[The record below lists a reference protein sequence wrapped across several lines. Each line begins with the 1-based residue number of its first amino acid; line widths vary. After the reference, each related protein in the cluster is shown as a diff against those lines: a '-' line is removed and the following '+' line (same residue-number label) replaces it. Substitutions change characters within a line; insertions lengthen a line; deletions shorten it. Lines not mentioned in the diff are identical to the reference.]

1 MLVVPELVEGPFY
14 KDYPMKK
21 TLLTIIILAITTT
34 LFALPGF
41 TPFVPDI
48 AGEYV
53 YYRDYSFARESY
65 IGILNYDDQTYQI
78 RYYAPVSRETVSPEK
93 EIAIAF
99 SLNPDSDFF
108 DMTGEKIISDFDYYS
123 EDDIDI
129 LNYLHDILYEFS
141 SRRIKLFEL
150 KEKEITS
157 VQEYDQFGG
166 NVSICFD
173 SLIPLFNIKTI
184 KLTDGTPVLSCITF
198 GRIIDGEDTSFSDFK
213 GLVAAK
219 PYHAPSKTKIKGK
232 SKKFTTSDGQT
243 ITLDSNWEQPME
255 NCWMFGEEAFLTIAS
270 IPVYFEDNAVNNL
283 FVLRRICESTDG
295 SYIDFETMELSI
307 DNKKHLTKIVAKS
320 SQAQNN
326 QVVYVI
332 KELTT
337 DPSKEINSYISLA
350 AYEDSY
356 LEKSSYYSK
365 ILKTFKD

>member
-1 MLVVPELVEGPFY
+1 
-14 KDYPMKK
+14 MKRL
-21 TLLTIIILAITTT
+21 LLTLTILLCGVAA
-34 LFALPGF
+34 FALPGF
-41 TPFVPDI
+41 DSFVPDT

-65 IGILNYDDQTYQI
+65 IGILNYDDKTYQI
-78 RYYAPVSRETVSPEK
+78 RYYAPISREIVSPEK
-93 EIAIAF
+93 EIAIVF
-99 SLNPDSDFF
+99 SVNPDSDFL
-108 DMTGEKIISDFDYYS
+108 DMTGEKIITDFDYYS

-150 KEKEITS
+150 KDKEVTS

-166 NVSICFD
+166 TVSICFD
-173 SLIPLFNIKTI
+173 SLIPLYNIKSI
-184 KLTDGTPVLSCITF
+184 KLADGTPVLSCITF

-270 IPVYFEDNAVNNL
+270 IPVYFEEKAVNDL
-283 FVLRRICESTDG
+283 FILRRITESTGG
-295 SYIDFETMELSI
+295 SYIDFETMELTV
-307 DNKKHLTKIVAKS
+307 DNKKHLTKVVAKS

-326 QVVYVI
+326 QIVYVI

-356 LEKSSYYSK
+356 LEKSSYYTK

>member
-1 MLVVPELVEGPFY
+1 
-14 KDYPMKK
+14 MKRL
-21 TLLTIIILAITTT
+21 LLTLTILLCGVAA
-34 LFALPGF
+34 FALPGF
-41 TPFVPDI
+41 DSFVPDT

-65 IGILNYDDQTYQI
+65 IGILNYDDKTYQI
-78 RYYAPVSRETVSPEK
+78 RYYAPISRETVSPEK
-93 EIAIAF
+93 EIAIVF
-99 SLNPDSDFF
+99 SVNPDSDFL
-108 DMTGEKIISDFDYYS
+108 DMTGEKIITDFDYYS

-150 KEKEITS
+150 KDKEVTS

-166 NVSICFD
+166 TVSICFD
-173 SLIPLFNIKTI
+173 SLIPLYNIKSI
-184 KLTDGTPVLSCITF
+184 KLADGTPVLSCITF

-270 IPVYFEDNAVNNL
+270 IPVYFEEKAVNDL
-283 FVLRRICESTDG
+283 FVLRRITESTGG
-295 SYIDFETMELSI
+295 SYIDFETMELTV
-307 DNKKHLTKIVAKS
+307 DNKKHLTKVVAKS

-326 QVVYVI
+326 QIVYVI

-337 DPSKEINSYISLA
+337 DQSKEINSYISLA

-356 LEKSSYYSK
+356 LEKSSYYTK

>member
-1 MLVVPELVEGPFY
+1 
-14 KDYPMKK
+14 MKRL
-21 TLLTIIILAITTT
+21 LLTLTILLCGVAA
-34 LFALPGF
+34 FALPGF
-41 TPFVPDI
+41 DSFVPDT

-65 IGILNYDDQTYQI
+65 IGILNYDDKTYQI
-78 RYYAPVSRETVSPEK
+78 RYYAPISRETVSPEK
-93 EIAIAF
+93 EIAIVF
-99 SLNPDSDFF
+99 SVNPDSDFL
-108 DMTGEKIISDFDYYS
+108 DMTGEKIITDFDYYS

-150 KEKEITS
+150 KDKEVTS

-166 NVSICFD
+166 TVSICFD
-173 SLIPLFNIKTI
+173 SLIPLYNIKSI
-184 KLTDGTPVLSCITF
+184 KLADGTPVLSCITF

-270 IPVYFEDNAVNNL
+270 IPVYFEEKAINDL
-283 FVLRRICESTDG
+283 FVLRRITESTGG
-295 SYIDFETMELSI
+295 SYIDFETMELTV
-307 DNKKHLTKIVAKS
+307 DNKKHLTKVVAKS

-326 QVVYVI
+326 QIVYVI

-356 LEKSSYYSK
+356 LEKSSYYTK

>member
-1 MLVVPELVEGPFY
+1 
-14 KDYPMKK
+14 MKRL
-21 TLLTIIILAITTT
+21 LLTLTILLCGVAA
-34 LFALPGF
+34 FALPGF
-41 TPFVPDI
+41 DPFVPDT

-65 IGILNYDDQTYQI
+65 IGILNYDDKTYQI
-78 RYYAPVSRETVSPEK
+78 RYYAPISREIVSPEK
-93 EIAIAF
+93 EIAIVF
-99 SLNPDSDFF
+99 SVNPDSDFL
-108 DMTGEKIISDFDYYS
+108 DMTGEKIITDFDYYS

-150 KEKEITS
+150 KDKEVTS

-166 NVSICFD
+166 KVSICFD
-173 SLIPLFNIKTI
+173 SLIPLYNIKSI
-184 KLTDGTPVLSCITF
+184 KLADGTPVLSCITF

-219 PYHAPSKTKIKGK
+219 SYHAPSKTKIKGK

-270 IPVYFEDNAVNNL
+270 IPVYFEEKAVNDL
-283 FVLRRICESTDG
+283 FILRRITESTGG
-295 SYIDFETMELSI
+295 SYIDFETMELTV
-307 DNKKHLTKIVAKS
+307 DNKKHLTKVVAKS

-326 QVVYVI
+326 QIVYVI

-356 LEKSSYYSK
+356 LEKSSYYTK